1 MKPTK
6 KEVEAAKKK
15 AKIVENIQSDNRVKE
30 LEELVVLMDKK
41 ITSLENDMESMQNIH
56 NRIKKR
62 LGL

>member
-6 KEVEAAKKK
+6 KEVKEAKKV
-15 AKIVENIQSDNRVKE
+15 AKKIEGKNSDKRIKD
-30 LEELVVLMDKK
+30 LEELIVLIDAK
-41 ITSLENDMESMQNIH
+41 ITSLENDMKSMQNIH